1 VQQGPGA
8 VPTPNTQRVFLRD
21 PIANVDRFVKNPD
34 TVQAIA
40 SVRKVM
46 VTIVALDAVRAGEKD
61 LDDIVTVSA
70 AAANVNGTGASS
82 MGLQAGEKISLRNL
96 LYGNMMVSAG
106 DATWAISEYIA
117 GSIDN
122 MVTRMNNKAN
132 TLGLSNTFHCQRGST
147 FSSVSYSTARDQA
160 ALWESVFDDELFLEF
175 AGEDA
180 TLVCGTV
187 NNGQYCHPLPQAQPM
202 QNGSMFNYPNMDGY
216 KTGGGG
222 GLCQDIQQYASTP
235 TCPSGGCL
243 SLQST
248 RLGRPLVLSELQPS
262 GASATRWG
270 DSYNLQDWAYRQI
283 FTPDFRGDSAAQA
296 GTTTDFGID
305 GISDLHAVSAVL
317 TVGASFKLCNWAT
330 DPQGGEVDQSTCL
343 SYSLLGLAASARDI
357 PANRLQM
364 VQLSSLYADADY
376 LLGHLDGSD
385 LQMQL
390 WRVGQR
396 E

>member
-1 VQQGPGA
+1 MV
-8 VPTPNTQRVFLRD
+8 RD
-21 PIANVDRFVKNPD
+21 PIANVDRFVRNPD

-46 VTIVALDAVRAGEKD
+46 VTIVTLDAVRAGEVD
-61 LDDIVTVSA
+61 LDDPVTVSA
-70 AAANVNGTGASS
+70 AAANVNGTGASV
-82 MGLQAGEKISLRNL
+82 MGLQAGEQISLRNL

-106 DATWAISEYIA
+106 DATWAISEYVA
-117 GSIDN
+117 GSVAN
-122 MVTRMNNKAN
+122 MVTRMNDKAS

-175 AGEDA
+175 AGEDSK
-180 TLVCGTV
+180 LVCGSF
-187 NNGQYCHPLPQAQPM
+187 NGQYCHPLPAAQPM
-202 QNGSMFNYPNMDGY
+202 LNGSMANYPNMDGY

-222 GLCQDIQQYASTP
+222 GKCQDIQQYATTP
-235 TCPSGGCL
+235 TFPSGGCL
-243 SLQST
+243 AVQTT
-248 RLGRPLVLSELQPS
+248 RIGRPLVVTEFQPENLN
-262 GASATRWG
+262 GTRWG
-270 DSYNLQDWAYRQI
+270 DAANLQDWTFRQI

-305 GISDLHAVSAVL
+305 GISDLHAVAATL

-330 DPQGGEVDQSTCL
+330 DPQGGDVDQSTCV
-343 SYSLLGLAASARDI
+343 SYSLPGLAASARDVS
-357 PANRLQM
+357 ANRLQM
-364 VQLSSLYADADY
+364 VQLSSLYADGDY
-376 LLGHLDGSD
+376 LLGRLNGSD